1 MMTNGSTKTKVFAFE
16 TRGQMN
22 KELGPINLLLQP
34 KHAKQMA
41 ASTHTAKEWAQ
52 RTLTAKECACLLL
65 VAPL

>member
-1 MMTNGSTKTKVFAFE
+1 
-16 TRGQMN
+16 MN